1 MLIKSIKYLLSLVVS
16 IYLFNKISKEIY
28 INLDQLQT
36 LTNRIYLV
44 ILILIIFIPIFYFL
58 SVKLV
63 YLVNNLKKVKLYDAY
78 KTTVITYTYNLFLP
92 AKSGDFFRHKYL
104 NLKIK
109 FNEFF
114 NINLVEKLIS
124 LLVLLILVFL
134 AYLFSDLEISK
145 IIKENRIYINLFFVL
160 TCCLS
165 LILIKLLTRNNK
177 DLSLKIKQLFLFDIF
192 IWSLQFIQIFLII
205 MLLNIEITIFETI
218 FIFGIAI
225 IAGLIPISIGGFGVR
240 DYVIFLLFSNLQIDG
255 NLFMILL
262 LFNLRYILPII
273 NSFFF
278 SIFDLYNLK
287 ILNVFKWNKKF

>member
-1 MLIKSIKYLLSLVVS
+1 MFLKSIKYLVSLLVS

-28 INLDQLQT
+28 INLDQLQI
-36 LTNRIYLV
+36 LTNRIFLV

-63 YLVNNLKKVKLYDAY
+63 YLVNNVKKIKLYDAY

-104 NLKIK
+104 NLQIK
-109 FNEFF
+109 FKDFF

-124 LLVLLILVFL
+124 LFVLLTLVFF
-134 AYLFSDLEISK
+134 AHLFSDLKASK
-145 IIKENRIYINLFFVL
+145 IISQNKIYINLFFIF
-160 TCCLS
+160 TCCLN
-165 LILIKLLTRNNK
+165 LILIKLLTQNNK
-177 DLSLKIKQLFLFDIF
+177 DLRLKIKQLFLFDVF
-192 IWSLQFIQIFLII
+192 IWGLQFFQIALII
-205 MLLNIEITIFETI
+205 TLLNIEIDIFKTI

-240 DYVIFLLFSNLQIDG
+240 DYVILLLFSNLEIDG

-262 LFNLRYILPII
+262 LFNFRYILPII

-278 SIFDLYNLK
+278 SIFDLYSLK
-287 ILNVFKWNKKF
+287 K

>member
-1 MLIKSIKYLLSLVVS
+1 MFIKSIKYLVSLIVS

-28 INLDQLQT
+28 INLDQLQI

-109 FNEFF
+109 FTEFF

-124 LLVLLILVFL
+124 LFVLLILVFL

-145 IIKENRIYINLFFVL
+145 IINENRIYINLFFVL

-177 DLSLKIKQLFLFDIF
+177 DLRLKIKQLFLFDIL

-218 FIFGIAI
+218 FVFGIAI

-262 LFNLRYILPII
+262 LFNFRYILPII
-273 NSFFF
+273 KSFFF
-278 SIFDLYNLK
+278 SIFDLHNLK
-287 ILNVFKWNKKF
+287 KLKF

>member
-1 MLIKSIKYLLSLVVS
+1 MFLKSIKYLVSLLVS

-28 INLDQLQT
+28 INLDQLQI
-36 LTNRIYLV
+36 LTNRIFLV

-63 YLVNNLKKVKLYDAY
+63 YLVNNVKKIKLYDAY

-104 NLKIK
+104 NLQIK
-109 FNEFF
+109 FKDFF

-124 LLVLLILVFL
+124 LFVLLILVFF
-134 AYLFSDLEISK
+134 AHLFSDLKASK
-145 IIKENRIYINLFFVL
+145 IISQNKIYINLFFIF
-160 TCCLS
+160 TCCLN
-165 LILIKLLTRNNK
+165 LILIKLLTQNNK
-177 DLSLKIKQLFLFDIF
+177 DLRLKIKQLFLFDVF
-192 IWSLQFIQIFLII
+192 IWGLQFFQIALII
-205 MLLNIEITIFETI
+205 TLLNIEIDIFKTI

-240 DYVIFLLFSNLQIDG
+240 DYVILLLFSNLEIDG

-262 LFNLRYILPII
+262 LFNFRYILPII

-278 SIFDLYNLK
+278 SIFDLYSLK
-287 ILNVFKWNKKF
+287 K

>member
-1 MLIKSIKYLLSLVVS
+1 MFIKSIKYLVSLIVS

-28 INLDQLQT
+28 INLDQLQI

-109 FNEFF
+109 FTEFF

-124 LLVLLILVFL
+124 LFVLLILVFL

-145 IIKENRIYINLFFVL
+145 IINENRIYINLFFVL

-177 DLSLKIKQLFLFDIF
+177 DLRLKIKQLFLFDIL

-218 FIFGIAI
+218 FVFGIAI

-262 LFNLRYILPII
+262 LFNFRYILPII

-287 ILNVFKWNKKF
+287 KLKF